1 MEKNGYSA
9 ADLPKW
15 GSVTV
20 YGLDADDVKSPL
32 TVDGQDMQDKAS
44 FDEDTKVTDKLCDV
58 AGVYLNLTQPH
69 KSYSWFLGN
78 E

>member
-9 ADLPKW
+9 AHLPKW

-44 FDEDTKVTDKLCDV
+44 FNEDTKVTDK
-58 AGVYLNLTQPH
+58 
-69 KSYSWFLGN
+69 
-78 E
+78 